1 MLLPERL
8 SPSQLTQLFETVQT
22 TKPAYAE
29 ICSLFEKIFSLQED
43 ALSTCRPPVMS
54 VDETRL
60 DAQRQGGLPLVERG
74 QILVDWPS
82 MESLFQRLC
91 EAALGEN
98 DYLAAAAA
106 TLLEK
111 WRSREL
117 ALEHFGTLL
126 ITDDMTAFERQ
137 AVDSDLQPEVL
148 ALLTYH
154 SIWPSA
160 AIHLNELKP
169 HLPDNEDW
177 QLGYCPFCGSH
188 PMLSLLAEDGGR
200 SLVCSFCR
208 YTWAVPRLFCPYC
221 DNRDAESLGYFF
233 SEAEPEYRVHT
244 CQKCKSYLKSIDLRQ
259 LLRPFHPF
267 LEAAIT
273 AHLDMR
279 AREDGYLDRTPV
291 WVHIG

>member
-8 SPSQLTQLFETVQT
+8 SPTQLTQLFETVQT

-29 ICSLFEKIFSLQED
+29 ICSLFEKIFSLQENT
-43 ALSTCRPPVMS
+43 LSACRPPSMS
-54 VDETRL
+54 IVETRL

-74 QILVDWPS
+74 QILVDWSS

-91 EAALGEN
+91 EATLGEN
-98 DYLAAAAA
+98 AYLAAAGA

-111 WRSREL
+111 YQSRKL
-117 ALEHFGTLL
+117 DLKHIGTLL
-126 ITDDMTAFERQ
+126 MNDDWPVFKQQ
-137 AVDSDLQPEVL
+137 ATDSDLQPEVL
-148 ALLTYH
+148 ALLIYH
-154 SIWPSA
+154 SIWPSV
-160 AIHLNELKP
+160 AIHLNELKH
-169 HLPDNEDW
+169 HLPENEDW
-177 QLGYCPFCGSH
+177 QQGYCPFCGSR
-188 PMLSLLAEDGGR
+188 PMFSLLAEDGGR

-208 YTWAVPRLFCPYC
+208 HTWTVPRLFCPYC
-221 DNRDAESLGYFF
+221 ENRDAETLGYFF

-259 LLRPFHPF
+259 SLRPFHPF
-267 LEAAIT
+267 LEAVIT
-273 AHLDMR
+273 THLDMR

>member
-29 ICSLFEKIFSLQED
+29 ICSLFKKTFSLQED
-43 ALSTCRPPVMS
+43 ALPACRPPVMS
-54 VDETRL
+54 IVETRL
-60 DAQRQGGLPLVERG
+60 DAQRQGGLPLVEKG

-98 DYLAAAAA
+98 DYLAAAGA
-106 TLLEK
+106 TLLE
-111 WRSREL
+111 RYQSRKL
-117 ALEHFGTLL
+117 DLKHFSTLL
-126 ITDDMTAFERQ
+126 MNDDWPLFEQ
-137 AVDSDLQPEVL
+137 HAVGSDLQPEVL
-148 ALLTYH
+148 ALLIYH
-154 SIWPSA
+154 SIWPSV
-160 AIHLNELKP
+160 AIHLNDLKG
-169 HLPDNEDW
+169 HLPENEGW
-177 QLGYCPFCGSH
+177 QLGYCPFCGGR
-188 PMLSLLAEDGGR
+188 PMLSLLGEDGGR

-208 YTWAVPRLFCPYC
+208 HTWTVPRLFCPYC
-221 DNRDAESLGYFF
+221 ENRDAETLGYFF